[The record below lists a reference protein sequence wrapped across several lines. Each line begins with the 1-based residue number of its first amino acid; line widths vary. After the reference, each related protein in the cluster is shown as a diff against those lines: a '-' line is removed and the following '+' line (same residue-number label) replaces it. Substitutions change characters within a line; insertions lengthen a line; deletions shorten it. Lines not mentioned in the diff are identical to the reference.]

1 MGGGASELPLP
12 LYGAFQCL
20 KGFLVV
26 QDLGNRFPID
36 KASKCVCIYIC
47 LQIFKVMFSKGVY
60 IYICLQIFKVL
71 FSNICKNK
79 P

>member
-12 LYGAFQCL
+12 LHGAFQCL

-36 KASKCVCIYIC
+36 KASKCVYIYIC
-47 LQIFKVMFSKGVY
+47 LQIFKVMFS
-60 IYICLQIFKVL
+60 
-71 FSNICKNK
+71 NICKNK

>member
-36 KASKCVCIYIC
+36 KASKCV
-47 LQIFKVMFSKGVY
+47 Y
-60 IYICLQIFKVL
+60 IYVYKYLK
-71 FSNICKNK
+71 
-79 P
+79 